1 MKVPAPYYALASAF
15 LFAIGMPSAKLLL
28 KHVDPI
34 MLAGLLYLGSGIGLS
49 CILFI
54 RDLPKSKGTG
64 RGGFS
69 RRDFAWLA
77 GSTASGGILAPLLL
91 MEAMNIARASTV
103 SLLLNFEVVFTAL
116 IAWLVFK
123 EHLGLRV
130 IIGLAA
136 ILCGGVSLSWT
147 TDMSASWSLLLGIGA
162 CLCWAIDSNL
172 AGQIVHSESIQIA
185 QFRGLVAGAFNLC
198 LALLLGYHV
207 PDLSTIGWAAITGIV
222 SYGISLSLFIAAMRR
237 LGAARA
243 MAYFSTEP
251 FIGALLSVAILRE
264 PININLLLAA
274 IFMSIGVW
282 LHLTE
287 KREHIH
293 TSVPGIPDDWS

>member
-1 MKVPAPYYALASAF
+1 
-15 LFAIGMPSAKLLL
+15 
-28 KHVDPI
+28 
-34 MLAGLLYLGSGIGLS
+34 MLAGLLYLSSGVGLS
-49 CILFI
+49 CILFF
-54 RDLPKSKGTG
+54 RDLSKGKRTDTEA
-64 RGGFS
+64 FS
-69 RRDFAWLA
+69 RKDFAWLT
-77 GSTASGGILAPLLL
+77 GSIASGGILAPLLL
-91 MEAMNIARASTV
+91 MAAMNVARASTV

-123 EHLGLRV
+123 EHLGVRV
-130 IIGLAA
+130 ITGLAA
-136 ILCGGVSLSWT
+136 ILLGGISLSWT
-147 TDMSASWSLLLGIGA
+147 TDMAASWSLLLGIGA

-172 AGQIVHSESIQIA
+172 AGQIAHSESMQIA
-185 QFRGLVAGAFNLC
+185 QFKGLVAGALNC
-198 LALLLGYHV
+198 GLAIVLGHHL
-207 PDLSTIGWAAITGIV
+207 PDLGTIGCAAITGVV

-264 PININLLLAA
+264 PLSINLLVAA

-287 KREHIH
+287 KHEQMH
-293 TSVPGIPDDWS
+293 TGIQIISKNEVKAVD